1 MSYTK
6 AADLLRFAE
15 MASSSYEGVS
25 LRDLSE
31 AFNCDHRTSQRMT
44 RAFENVFPQAEVFDD
59 SERRRRWRLPRIDPR
74 WLQAQGL
81 SDSDLAALDMA
92 TKRAERDGATDEA
105 ERIRVV
111 RDRMLSAM
119 PSLTARRTETDAE
132 ALLEAQGF
140 ASRPGPQVATD
151 KLLLG
156 TLTEAFRAPLEIDI
170 SYRGA
175 QDVWPKNRTVQP
187 YGLLLGTRR
196 YLVARPTGGDGQMRR
211 FRLDRIENAV
221 LTSKSFQR
229 DRDFDLSAFA
239 ARSFGSFDSEAE
251 FGLVVWRFHPEAAE
265 TARQFIFHPTQKVT
279 TETDGSLTVQFQ
291 ASGHLEMA
299 WHLYQ
304 WGDQVDVLEPK
315 ILRELVTHHQRDDF
329 AALP

>member
-1 MSYTK
+1 
-6 AADLLRFAE
+6 
-15 MASSSYEGVS
+15 
-25 LRDLSE
+25 
-31 AFNCDHRTSQRMT
+31 
-44 RAFENVFPQAEVFDD
+44 
-59 SERRRRWRLPRIDPR
+59 
-74 WLQAQGL
+74 
-81 SDSDLAALDMA
+81 
-92 TKRAERDGATDEA
+92 
-105 ERIRVV
+105 
-111 RDRMLSAM
+111 
-119 PSLTARRTETDAE
+119 
-132 ALLEAQGF
+132 
-140 ASRPGPQVATD
+140 
-151 KLLLG
+151 
-156 TLTEAFRAPLEIDI
+156 
-170 SYRGA
+170 
-175 QDVWPKNRTVQP
+175 
-187 YGLLLGTRR
+187 
-196 YLVARPTGGDGQMRR
+196 MRR